1 MLSPSILVRVVAVV
15 AGLILLYSG
24 IRVAAEW
31 VVNNLTT
38 VIVLVVAIGLLVLA
52 AITYYRYRYVAYRTD
67 DTKLESHLAEADAMT
82 IPEFETWVARL
93 LLRDGFRKVK
103 FVGRAADFGSNFVA
117 TAPDSRRVMIRA
129 KPDDGTLSR
138 RGARHI
144 QALGADAH
152 ARWKADTAMLVT
164 NADLHR
170 LKTAARH
177 DALAEQLGVILVD
190 RMELAAW
197 VADRKP
203 PAELCAA
210 PAGSASANAY

>member
-1 MLSPSILVRVVAVV
+1 MLSPSVLARAGAVLGVLV
-15 AGLILLYSG
+15 LLYTG
-24 IRVAAEW
+24 IRVAAQW
-31 VVNNLTT
+31 VVNNMVT
-38 VIVLVVAIGLLVLA
+38 VIVVVVVLGLIALTGYL
-52 AITYYRYRYVAYRTD
+52 YYRFRHVVHRTESAE
-67 DTKLESHLAEADAMT
+67 LERHLAEADTMT

-129 KPDDGTLSR
+129 KPDDGTMSR

-152 ARWKADTAMLVT
+152 ARWKADMAMLVT

-177 DALAEQLGVILVD
+177 DALAEQLGVVLVD
-190 RMELAAW
+190 RMALASW
-197 VADRKP
+197 VADHRP

-210 PAGSASANAY
+210 PADSAQATA

>member
-1 MLSPSILVRVVAVV
+1 MFSPSILARVVAAI
-15 AGLILLYSG
+15 AGIILLYTG
-24 IRVAAEW
+24 VRVAAQW
-31 VVNNLTT
+31 VVNNT
-38 VIVLVVAIGLLVLA
+38 VTVVVLALIAGLVVTACLV
-52 AITYYRYRYVAYRTD
+52 YYRYRHVVHRD
-67 DTKLESHLAEADAMT
+67 DAQLERHLAEADTMS

-117 TAPDSRRVMIRA
+117 TAPDSRRVMVRA
-129 KPDDGTLSR
+129 KPDDGTMSR

-190 RMELAAW
+190 RMELASW
-197 VADRKP
+197 VAERKP
-203 PAELCAA
+203 PAALA
-210 PAGSASANAY
+210 AGSAEATSPAVS

>member
-1 MLSPSILVRVVAVV
+1 MVKVGAAIV
-15 AGLILLYSG
+15 GLILVFTVVKA
-24 IRVAAEW
+24 VAHWMAQNW
-31 VVNNLTT
+31 AT
-38 VIVLVVAIGLLVLA
+38 VAIVGGTVAVLLLGG
-52 AITYYRYRYVAYRTD
+52 IFIYRNRTSLHRAED
-67 DTKLESHLAEADAMT
+67 QELERHLAEADTMT

-93 LLRDGFRKVK
+93 LLRDGFRKVR

-129 KPDDGTLSR
+129 KPDDGTMSR

-190 RMELAAW
+190 RMVLATW

-203 PAELCAA
+203 PAELCAEPSPS
-210 PAGSASANAY
+210 PAARG

>member
-1 MLSPSILVRVVAVV
+1 MPPPSIMVKVGAAIV
-15 AGLILLYSG
+15 GLIL
-24 IRVAAEW
+24 IFTVVKTVAHWMAQNW
-31 VVNNLTT
+31 AT
-38 VIVLVVAIGLLVLA
+38 VAIVGGSLAVLVVGGIL
-52 AITYYRYRYVAYRTD
+52 IYRNRTSFQRTED
-67 DTKLESHLAEADAMT
+67 QELERHLAEADTMS

-93 LLRDGFRKVK
+93 LLRDGFRKVR

-129 KPDDGTLSR
+129 KPDDGTMSR

-190 RMELAAW
+190 RMELATW

-210 PAGSASANAY
+210 PSPSPAVRG